1 MSTSRIGDNDGSALY
16 RPELAAGAADLSA
29 GQRVRA
35 GGSTAMNPL
44 YIAGALVA
52 LFLLLYLLY
61 ALIKPENF

>member
-1 MSTSRIGDNDGSALY
+1 
-16 RPELAAGAADLSA
+16 
-29 GQRVRA
+29 
-35 GGSTAMNPL
+35 MNPL